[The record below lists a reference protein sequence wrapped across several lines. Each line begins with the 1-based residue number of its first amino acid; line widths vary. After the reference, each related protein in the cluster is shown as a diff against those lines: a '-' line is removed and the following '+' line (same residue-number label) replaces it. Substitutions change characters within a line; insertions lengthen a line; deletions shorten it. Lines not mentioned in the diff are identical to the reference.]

1 MDFPSG
7 LIPDIGCGLERLV
20 ELEANLAIRGS
31 EYNETIEFKVPTSF
45 FFTFKFLQLNTPVV
59 LLSENEKEKD

>member
-1 MDFPSG
+1 MDFPSW

-20 ELEANLAIRGS
+20 ELEGNLAIRGS

-45 FFTFKFLQLNTPVV
+45 FLLLNFF
-59 LLSENEKEKD
+59 S